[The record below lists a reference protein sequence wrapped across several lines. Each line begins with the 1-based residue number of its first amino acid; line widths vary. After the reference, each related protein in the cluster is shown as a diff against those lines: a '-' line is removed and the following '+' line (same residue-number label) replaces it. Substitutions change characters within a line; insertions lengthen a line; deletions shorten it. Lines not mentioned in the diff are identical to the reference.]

1 MPEKS
6 QIISKLTP
14 KHFFYIAFRVAFLR
28 VFDSL
33 LDEFIAT
40 APMAGR
46 QGFLHHIPMLSGT
59 APHVQIELLLQTW
72 DSLRTT
78 QPLALT
84 VEDQVICYAV
94 TTELAETSSDENQRM
109 IRRAARGPVQIEIGN
124 PMWLASHVRSFQ
136 VMLPFAPQAAALQ
149 MEPGIA
155 TDDLTNIRAAG
166 GVDSPTLD
174 RLMNAL
180 SRWTVDSSLYLN
192 AEGLL
197 TETEIE
203 ILRAFFSEYPHL
215 IRSTNG

>member
-28 VFDSL
+28 VFDIL

-46 QGFLHHIPMLSGT
+46 QGYLDRIPMLSGT
-59 APHVQIELLLQTW
+59 APHVQIELLFQTW
-72 DSLRTT
+72 NTLRTT
-78 QPLALT
+78 EFPALT
-84 VEDQVICYAV
+84 VEDQIICYAG
-94 TTELAETSSDENQRM
+94 TTELAETSSDNDQRT
-109 IRRAARGPVQIEIGN
+109 IRRAARGPVQIDIGN

-136 VMLPFAPQAAALQ
+136 VTLPFAPQAAALQ

-155 TDDLTNIRAAG
+155 ADDLTNIREAG
-166 GVDSPTLD
+166 GVDSPTLN

-180 SRWTVDSSLYLN
+180 SRWTVNSSLYLN

-197 TETEIE
+197 TDTETE